1 MGGSFSVSKPA
12 GTQNGDLLVSCQMT
26 WLNGGSAPAAPTGSW
41 TALDSSF
48 WSSGAGDYHAYY
60 RVASGEPASYTF
72 ACGSGQ
78 NSVVIIFAVSGA
90 ATVPEGHVAFSQNG
104 TNNILTG
111 GLTTLLDN
119 ELLLAFFGEITATGT
134 ITATN
139 GTDVGDVG
147 TVNIAMDASYRTQ
160 ATAGDTGSSTASTS
174 GAPNVV
180 GLLVSIPPASSA
192 AVPRIIA
199 SIVRL
204 HPAYLE

>member
-12 GTQNGDLLVSCQMT
+12 GTQNGDLLVACQMT

-41 TALDSSF
+41 TALDNGF
-48 WSSGAGDYHAYY
+48 WSAGGGDYHAYY
-60 RVASGEPASYTF
+60 RVASSEPASYTF

-78 NSVVIIFAVSGA
+78 NSVAFIFAVSGA
-90 ATVPEGHVAFSQNG
+90 ALAPEGHVSFSQNG

-119 ELLLAFFGEITATGT
+119 ELLLAFFGQITNTGT

-139 GTDVGDVG
+139 GTDVGMQG
-147 TVNIAMDASYRTQ
+147 TLNIGMDASYRTQ
-160 ATAGDTGSSTASTS
+160 ASAGNTGSSTASTS
-174 GAPNVV
+174 GTPNVV
-180 GLLVSIPPASSA
+180 GLLVSIPPAGG
-192 AVPRIIA
+192 AVPRMVA
-199 SIVRL
+199 SVPRL